1 MCAAPG
7 DFLVQT
13 AASCQS
19 SSPSFE
25 LRYLLVEEIQS
36 QRSSV
41 WMLLCTQADLLRS
54 DEVFDDFGLRCI
66 YEEGRIF
73 FRWNS
78 VTIYHSAFSHPVV
91 ICLGF
96 FPLSLSSTWNQ
107 SSIQKESRAQS
118 D

>member
-1 MCAAPG
+1 LCAAPG

-66 YEEGRIF
+66 YEEGRNF
-73 FRWNS
+73 F
-78 VTIYHSAFSHPVV
+78 
-91 ICLGF
+91 
-96 FPLSLSSTWNQ
+96 Q
-107 SSIQKESRAQS
+107 ME
-118 D
+118 